1 MSAAEFSVARAWH
14 SNRRSP
20 FRWVLS
26 HIGRQWY
33 LLVGSLLGALG
44 NAAGAAV
51 MQFQI
56 GIAFGE
62 ISKPGFLMPAIVNA
76 AVIII
81 ASQVVR
87 GILQFM
93 RNFSSD
99 LSGQRL
105 ERDMRDELYAS
116 LIGKSMSFHDRQR
129 IGDVLARASNDV
141 REANLMMSPGLNIVL
156 GSGGF
161 LLMPI
166 IAAPQ
171 IHPQLIAV
179 PLAFLVA
186 YAFLIRDY
194 LVRLAPATAAVRRD
208 FGKLNTSLSESIE
221 GIETVKASAQE
232 LRESARFEVG
242 LTDWVRATLRQGYH
256 ESRFLPLLLYGLAHA
271 FGLWHSLALYTT
283 GQIDIGGVVSFNALI
298 TLFQFPTFA
307 SQFAY
312 SQVSSG
318 LASAR
323 RILQLIND
331 ETGTFEQLK
340 VAHTEGYAEP
350 MRGEVEFRAVT
361 FRYDGADPAGGDVA
375 GPNSSAAVLRG
386 VSFTVK
392 AGQTVAIVGQTGA
405 GKSSIVK
412 LLNRIYDVE
421 AGSVRVDGID
431 VREWNL
437 DALRRQISIIEQD
450 IFLFS
455 RSVADNIAFGNPN
468 ATRAQI
474 EDAARA
480 AQAHEFILAFKDGYE
495 TVVGERG
502 VTLSGGQRQRIAIAR
517 AFLTDPQILIL
528 DDATSAIDSA
538 TEDQIQRAILRAAA
552 GRTTFLI
559 THRLSQ
565 IRWADLI
572 LVIRG
577 GELEAAGAHDDL
589 MQRSPAYRAIFAR

>member
-1 MSAAEFSVARAWH
+1 MTAAEFTVRRTWH
-14 SNRRSP
+14 ADRRSP
-20 FRWVLS
+20 ARWVLS
-26 HIGRQWY
+26 YMARQWY
-33 LLVGSLLGALG
+33 LLLGIVLGALG
-44 NAAGAAV
+44 NAGGAAI
-51 MQFQI
+51 MQVQI
-56 GIAFGE
+56 GVAFGE
-62 ISKPGFLMPAIVNA
+62 ISKPGFTLAAISGI

-81 ASQVVR
+81 TSQLVR
-87 GILQFM
+87 GVLQFM
-93 RNFSSD
+93 RNFSAD
-99 LSGQRL
+99 LAGQRL

-141 REANLMMSPGLNIVL
+141 REVNLMMSPGVNIVL

-161 LLMPI
+161 LLMPL

-171 IHPQLIAV
+171 IHPQLILV
-179 PLAFLVA
+179 PLGFLGAYFFLV
-186 YAFLIRDY
+186 RDY
-194 LVRLAPATAAVRRD
+194 LTRLAPATDAVRRD
-208 FGKLNTSLSESIE
+208 FGKMNMALSESID

-232 LRESARFEVG
+232 LREAARFEAG
-242 LTDWVRATLRQGYH
+242 LVDWIRSTLRQGYT
-256 ESRFLPLLLYGLAHA
+256 ESRFLPLLLFGLAHA
-271 FGLWHSLALYTT
+271 FGLWHSLSLYTA
-283 GQIDIGGVVSFNALI
+283 GQIDIGGVVSFNALL

-312 SQVSSG
+312 SQLSSG

-323 RILQLIND
+323 RMLQVIND
-331 ETGTFEQLK
+331 EVGTFETLK
-340 VAHTEGYAEP
+340 VARSEGYAEP
-350 MRGEVEFRAVT
+350 MRGEVEFRDVS
-361 FRYDGADPAGGDVA
+361 FRYAGNDPEADTSEHP
-375 GPNSSAAVLRG
+375 AVLSHI
-386 VSFTVK
+386 SFTVK

-405 GKSSIVK
+405 GKSTVVK
-412 LLNRIYDVE
+412 LLNRIYDVDD
-421 AGSVRVDGID
+421 GSVRVDGVD

-455 RSVADNIAFGNPN
+455 RSVADNIAFGNPT
-468 ATRAQI
+468 ATRVQV
-474 EDAARA
+474 EEAARA
-480 AQAHEFILAFKDGYE
+480 AQAHDFILAFKDGYD

-517 AFLTDPQILIL
+517 AFLTDPHILIL

-577 GELEAAGAHDDL
+577 GALEAAGNHDEL
-589 MQRSPAYRAIFAR
+589 MRRSPAYRAIFAR